1 MKNRILILGIM
12 GHIGYALS
20 IFLSKKNYKVIG
32 TYNKS
37 KNKKYLK
44 NLNNNNIK
52 IFKCNLGKKDEIGN
66 ILKKNK
72 FDICIYSAAISHDSV
87 AKKFPESAID
97 VNCYG
102 LANILSFQKKY
113 NFNLINISTGSVFQE
128 IKSSKFKINEFV
140 TPTPKSI
147 YASTKRVGE
156 LLVNNCH
163 AINKKSCNLRI
174 SWVYGPPIILKKFNP
189 QRGPIAFILSELFF
203 KNKKKLIFKSG
214 KDFEASFTYI
224 EDICMVITKL
234 LNLKKFKYPTY
245 HFGSGEN
252 YSLKKVINFINDNY
266 KDKKIIAGKGYA
278 PWSNDSIIRGPM
290 ISSQQINFYK
300 PKTKLLDGIR
310 RYIKFISE
318 NKNA

>member
-1 MKNRILILGIM
+1 MKKKILILGVM

-32 TYNKS
+32 TYNNS

-44 NLNNNNIK
+44 DFSNNNIR
-52 IFKCNLGKKDEIGN
+52 ILKCNLGKKNDLKN
-66 ILKKNK
+66 ILQKDK

-87 AKKFPESAID
+87 AKKFPERAID

-102 LANILSFQKKY
+102 LANILKLQKKY
-113 NFNLINISTGSVFQE
+113 KFNLINISTGSVFQE
-128 IKSSKFKINEFV
+128 IKNSKLKINEFV

-147 YASTKRVGE
+147 YASTKRIGE
-156 LLVNNCH
+156 LLINNSYE
-163 AINKKSCNLRI
+163 INKKSCNLRI

-224 EDICMVITKL
+224 EDICMAITKL
-234 LNLKKFKYPTY
+234 INIRKFKYPTY

-252 YSLKKVINFINDNY
+252 YSLTKVINFINNNY

-290 ISSQQINFYK
+290 ISSQEINFYK
-300 PKTKLLDGIR
+300 PKTKLLEGIR
-310 RYIKFISE
+310 KYIKFISE